1 MGLNSREVLVR
12 SLIKFAACFVLGLGA
27 VALLG
32 CTDEDED
39 DNSSD
44 QTTEIK
50 EIEADSTTIELGGE
64 TDVSFNFVF
73 DEEDVYDNDA
83 EVQLVVKLPNELVYQ
98 SGTAKIDG
106 FNDQDDSGVSPEI
119 VRCNGGVSYL
129 VFNLDQFNLDSAS
142 PPNNDT
148 DAQLKLTID
157 ARLAGTGLVIEGR
170 AEEGDVSYGC
180 DEDFYPDD
188 PEVVA
193 VVN

>member
-1 MGLNSREVLVR
+1 MR

-32 CTDEDED
+32 CTDGND
-39 DNSSD
+39 DDSSSG

-50 EIEADSTTIELGGE
+50 EIEADSTTIQLGDG

-98 SGTAKIDG
+98 NGSAKIDG
-106 FNDQDDSGVSPEI
+106 FNSQDDDGVSPEI
-119 VRCNGGVSYL
+119 LRCNGGVSYL
-129 VFNLDQFNLDSAS
+129 VFNLDQYDLDRAS
-142 PPNNDT
+142 PPTNDT
-148 DAQLKLTID
+148 DAQLKMTID
-157 ARLAGTGLVIEGR
+157 GRLTGTGLVIEGR

-188 PEVVA
+188 QQVVA
-193 VVN
+193 VVD